1 MKSNELIETQM
12 KKAVLVLVLGVIT
25 LSFVSCEKN
34 ELVNED
40 QAELQLI
47 EPSEDGSI
55 DDSDMEEY

>member
-12 KKAVLVLVLGVIT
+12 KKAVLVLGVIT